1 MTIQELEQAIL
12 EAIETMYKCKY
23 VGLLKLTKLPVG
35 YKLQLGWRHDDYP
48 ISIMSDSPTEEV
60 FLKYIKEELRIRRLD
75 KVKYFTGYKI
85 YLGQLNT
92 CPHDDTCKSCQNKK

>member
-12 EAIETMYKCKY
+12 ELIQNMYECKY
-23 VGLLKLTKLPVG
+23 VGLLKVTKLPVG

-48 ISIMSDSPTEEV
+48 LSIMSDSPTEED
-60 FLKYIKEELRIRRLD
+60 FINYIKEELRSRKLN

-85 YLGQLNT
+85 YPGQLNT
-92 CPHDDTCKSCQNKK
+92 CEHDDTCQPCQNKR

>member
-60 FLKYIKEELRIRRLD
+60 FLKYIKEELKIDPNDLKLKLEEAGYRVIDLGDVIKVDLPD
-75 KVKYFTGYKI
+75 K
-85 YLGQLNT
+85 
-92 CPHDDTCKSCQNKK
+92 

>member
-12 EAIETMYKCKY
+12 EAIETMYECKY

-48 ISIMSDSPTEEV
+48 I
-60 FLKYIKEELRIRRLD
+60 
-75 KVKYFTGYKI
+75 
-85 YLGQLNT
+85 
-92 CPHDDTCKSCQNKK
+92 